1 MYRMADGTFPSA
13 DGKIPHQRVLVS
25 AAGARLAARIVG
37 RHFYDAVAIPCCLVF
52 KHVKELRPRST
63 CYGSGKFVIVKH
75 PFYIQVFDAD
85 RLVFTDEHRRLF
97 LQKVVSLVCDL
108 LVDSGYLNAL
118 LVAIVGAFLFTGK
131 PPLFPDEF
139 ALRPFQIFR
148 VPDDISIAVGVEFL
162 NPDINADRMTG
173 VRTGFRLKINI
184 QNDEIFPGRDTL
196 DRNAVDMPGLHGL
209 FYFDISELR
218 QLQVLPDDTDVVAL
232 VDRPVGLAVIM
243 LAFESRMLCPFLKEI
258 FEPAVE
264 IPERLLQ
271 RDRIDFFEESIFF
284 RFLKPGQHSGCLPV
298 GRFFAGSIGAV
309 AHIKPLVIDKAAA
322 SESPVDEALLFLVR
336 VRPEFN
342 AFLHS
347 HFLWDVFWD
356 SIYCFAMASGAP
368 PTVDTK

>member
-1 MYRMADGTFPSA
+1 MANGAFPSA

-25 AAGARLAARIVG
+25 AAGARLAARIHRRYTDDGTAVPRG
-37 RHFYDAVAIPCCLVF
+37 LIFEHEKEFCPRDACD
-52 KHVKELRPRST
+52 
-63 CYGSGKFVIVKH
+63 GSGKFVIVKH

-97 LQKVVSLVCDL
+97 LQKVVPLVCDL
-108 LVDSGYLNAL
+108 LVDSGHLNAL
-118 LVAIVGAFLFTGK
+118 LVAIIGVFLFTGK
-131 PPLFPDEF
+131 PPLFPNEF

-148 VPDDISIAVGVEFL
+148 VPDDISIAVGVKFL

-173 VRTGFRLKINI
+173 VWTGLRLKINI

-209 FYFDISELR
+209 FYFYISELR

-243 LAFESRMLCPFLKEI
+243 LAFKNRMLCPFFEEI

-284 RFLKPGQHSGCLPV
+284 RFLKLGQHSGCLPI
-298 GRFFAGSIGAV
+298 GRLFAGSIGAV
-309 AHIKPLVIDKAAA
+309 PHIKPLVIDKATA

-336 VRPEFN
+336 VCPEFN
-342 AFLHS
+342 AFLRS
-347 HFLWDVFWD
+347 HFLYNFLPRC
-356 SIYCFAMASGAP
+356 SLLLYECA
-368 PTVDTK
+368 